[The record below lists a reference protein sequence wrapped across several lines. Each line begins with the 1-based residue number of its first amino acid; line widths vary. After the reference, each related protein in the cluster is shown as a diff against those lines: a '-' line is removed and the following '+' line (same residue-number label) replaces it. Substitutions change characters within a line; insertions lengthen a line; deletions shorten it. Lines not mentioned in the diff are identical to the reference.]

1 MEIIPI
7 VKQIKN
13 AIQFSCPIQAPLQS
27 SIAPAANI
35 KDNIP
40 VIAKMLVISFFS
52 LILIVEIFVIFTIF
66 CF

>member
-13 AIQFSCPIQAPLQS
+13 AVQFSCPIQAPLQS
-27 SIAPAANI
+27 SMAPAASI

-40 VIAKMLVISFFS
+40 VIANMLVIILSPY
-52 LILIVEIFVIFTIF
+52 LILYTPV
-66 CF
+66 C

>member
-40 VIAKMLVISFFS
+40 VIAKMLVIYSPY
-52 LILIVEIFVIFTIF
+52 LILYTPV
-66 CF
+66 C